1 MDIAFLELA
10 HRCAPGIEISL
21 PTLAAVISVE
31 SGFAPLTIHVAG
43 HRIEP
48 TPKTK
53 GEAVAV
59 AVGFMDDGKSIALG
73 LGGIDSG
80 KLSRAG
86 LSIVDAFDA
95 CRNVAG
101 LAQLLDSELASA
113 RKVGHAGAAA
123 ERVALLRY
131 GSNAASSSG
140 AGYDVRVAEARS
152 KLGNDLATLVLR
164 EPGPPRPSI
173 VVREAQPAELSAVPP
188 PATAPPKPAPVWDVF
203 GAAGTK
209 SSVLVFTQQE
219 KLK

>member
-31 SGFAPLTIHVAG
+31 SGFATLSIRVSG
-43 HRIEP
+43 QRVEP
-48 TPKTK
+48 MPKTK
-53 GEAVAV
+53 GEAIAV
-59 AVGFMDDGKSIALG
+59 AVGFMDDGKSVALG

-113 RKVGHAGAAA
+113 RKAGHAGAAA
-123 ERVALLRY
+123 ERAALIKY
-131 GSNAASSSG
+131 GGNSAGGSG
-140 AGYDVRVAEARS
+140 AGYDIRVAEARS
-152 KLGNDLATLVLR
+152 KLGSDLSAVVVL
-164 EPGPPRPSI
+164 EPGPQRPSI
-173 VVREAQPAELSAVPP
+173 VVREAQPAELLAMPS
-188 PATAPPKPAPVWDVF
+188 PAAAPPKPAPVWDVF

-209 SSVLVFTQQE
+209 SSILVFTQQE

>member
-31 SGFAPLTIHVAG
+31 SGFAPLTIRVAG
-43 HRIEP
+43 QRIEP

-59 AVGFMDDGKSIALG
+59 AVGFMDDGKSVALG

-80 KLSRAG
+80 KLSRTG

-101 LAQLLDSELASA
+101 LAQLLDSELANA
-113 RKVGHAGAAA
+113 RKAGHAGAAA
-123 ERVALLRY
+123 ERVALLKY
-131 GSNAASSSG
+131 GGNAAGGSG

-152 KLGNDLATLVLR
+152 KLGSDLSAVVVR
-164 EPGPPRPSI
+164 EPGPPRTSI
-173 VVREAQPAELSAVPP
+173 VVREAQPAEPSILPAPSAV
-188 PATAPPKPAPVWDVF
+188 APKPAPVWDVF

>member
-31 SGFAPLTIHVAG
+31 SGFAPLSIRVDG
-43 HRIEP
+43 RRVEP
-48 TPKTK
+48 APKTK
-53 GEAVAV
+53 GEAVAI
-59 AVGFMDDGKSIALG
+59 AVGFMDDGKSVALG

-113 RKVGHAGAAA
+113 RKVGPAGAAA

-131 GSNAASSSG
+131 GSNAASGSG

-152 KLGNDLATLVLR
+152 KLGNDLTTLVLR

>member
-31 SGFAPLTIHVAG
+31 SGFAPLSIRVSG
-43 HRIEP
+43 QRVEP
-48 TPKTK
+48 MPKTK
-53 GEAVAV
+53 GEAIAV
-59 AVGFMDDGKSIALG
+59 AVGFMDDGKSVALG
-73 LGGIDSG
+73 LGGINSG
-80 KLSRAG
+80 KLSRTG

-113 RKVGHAGAAA
+113 RKAGHAGAAA
-123 ERVALLRY
+123 ERVALLKY
-131 GSNAASSSG
+131 GGNSAGGSAG
-140 AGYDVRVAEARS
+140 GYDVRIAEARS
-152 KLGNDLATLVLR
+152 TLGSNLTALVVR
-164 EPGPPRPSI
+164 DPGPPRPPN
-173 VVREAQPAELSAVPP
+173 VVREVQPAELLATPPLAAVPQ
-188 PATAPPKPAPVWDVF
+188 KPAPAWDVF

>member
-21 PTLAAVISVE
+21 PTLAAVISVV
-31 SGFAPLTIHVAG
+31 SGFAPLSIRVAG
-43 HRIEP
+43 QRIGS

-59 AVGFMDDGKSIALG
+59 AVGFMDDGKSVALG
-73 LGGIDSG
+73 LGGIDSAR
-80 KLSRAG
+80 LSRAG

-95 CRNVAG
+95 CRNVTG
-101 LAQLLDSELASA
+101 LAHLLDNELTNA
-113 RKVGHAGAAA
+113 RKAGHAGAAA
-123 ERVALLRY
+123 ESVALLKY
-131 GSNAASSSG
+131 GGNFAGGSG
-140 AGYDVRVAEARS
+140 MGYDVRVAEARN
-152 KLGNDLATLVLR
+152 KLGRDLTALVVR

-173 VVREAQPAELSAVPP
+173 VRAESQPVELLAVPP
-188 PATAPPKPAPVWDVF
+188 PAAVPPKPAPVWDVF

>member
-31 SGFAPLTIHVAG
+31 SGFAPLTIRVAG
-43 HRIEP
+43 QRIEP
-48 TPKTK
+48 APKTK

-59 AVGFMDDGKSIALG
+59 AVGFMDEGKSVALG

-101 LAQLLDSELASA
+101 LAQLLDRDLAAA
-113 RKVGHAGAAA
+113 RRAGHADTAA
-123 ERVALLRY
+123 ERIALLRY
-131 GSNAASSSG
+131 GSNSASGSG

-152 KLGNDLATLVLR
+152 KLGSDLTALVVR
-164 EPGPPRPSI
+164 DAGPPRASI
-173 VVREAQPAELSAVPP
+173 MRAESQPAEVLAVPP
-188 PATAPPKPAPVWDVF
+188 PAAAPPKPAPAWDVF

-209 SSVLVFTQQE
+209 SSVLVFTQ
-219 KLK
+219 

>member
-31 SGFAPLTIHVAG
+31 SGFAPLSIRVDG
-43 HRIEP
+43 RRIEP
-48 TPKTK
+48 APKTK

-59 AVGFMDDGKSIALG
+59 AVGLMDDGKSVALG
-73 LGGIDSG
+73 LGGIDSAR
-80 KLSRAG
+80 LSRAG

-101 LAQLLDSELASA
+101 LAQLLDRDLAAA
-113 RKVGHAGAAA
+113 RRAGHAGAAA
-123 ERVALLRY
+123 ERVALLKY
-131 GSNAASSSG
+131 GGNSAGGSG
-140 AGYDVRVAEARS
+140 AGYDVRVAEARGKIGS
-152 KLGNDLATLVLR
+152 DLTTLVVR
-164 EPGPPRPSI
+164 EPGQPRPSI
-173 VVREAQPAELSAVPP
+173 IAREVQPTELLVVAP
-188 PATAPPKPAPVWDVF
+188 PAAAPPKPAPVWDVF

-219 KLK
+219 KFK

>member
-1 MDIAFLELA
+1 MDIAFLERA

-21 PTLAAVISVE
+21 PTLAAIISVE
-31 SGFAPLTIHVAG
+31 SGFAPLAIRVSG
-43 HRIEP
+43 QRVEP
-48 TPKTK
+48 APKTK

-59 AVGFMDDGKSIALG
+59 AVGFMDDGKSVALG

-101 LAQLLDSELASA
+101 LAQLLDRDLAAA
-113 RKVGHAGAAA
+113 RKAGHAGAAA
-123 ERVALLRY
+123 ERVALLKY
-131 GSNAASSSG
+131 GGNAAGGSG
-140 AGYDVRVAEARS
+140 AGYNVRVAEARS
-152 KLGNDLATLVLR
+152 KLGSDLSALVVR
-164 EPGPPRPSI
+164 EPGPPRASI
-173 VVREAQPAELSAVPP
+173 VVREAQPAEPSILPAPAAV
-188 PATAPPKPAPVWDVF
+188 APKPAPVWDVF

-209 SSVLVFTQQE
+209 SSVLIFTQQE

>member
-59 AVGFMDDGKSIALG
+59 AVGFMDDGKSVALG

-80 KLSRAG
+80 KLSRTG

-101 LAQLLDSELASA
+101 LAQLLDSELANA
-113 RKVGHAGAAA
+113 RKAGHAGAAA
-123 ERVALLRY
+123 ERVALLKY
-131 GSNAASSSG
+131 GGNAAGGSG

-152 KLGNDLATLVLR
+152 KLGSDLSAAVVR
-164 EPGPPRPSI
+164 EPGPPRTSI
-173 VVREAQPAELSAVPP
+173 VVREAQPAEPSILPAPSAV
-188 PATAPPKPAPVWDVF
+188 APKPAPVWDVF

>member
-31 SGFAPLTIHVAG
+31 SSFVPLSIRVAG
-43 HRIEP
+43 QRIEP
-48 TPKTK
+48 MPKTK

-59 AVGFMDDGKSIALG
+59 AVGLMDEGKSVALG

-80 KLSRAG
+80 KLSHAG

-101 LAQLLDSELASA
+101 LAALLEGDLAVA
-113 RKVGHAGAAA
+113 RKSGHADAAA

-131 GSNAASSSG
+131 GGTSPNIPG
-140 AGYDVRVAEARS
+140 TGYDIRVAEARS
-152 KLGNDLATLVLR
+152 KLGRDLTAL
-164 EPGPPRPSI
+164 
-173 VVREAQPAELSAVPP
+173 VVRDTDPP
-188 PATAPPKPAPVWDVF
+188 PASIAVRQAQPVEPSTTPASAAPAKEAPAWDVF
-203 GAAGTK
+203 GAARTK
-209 SSVLVFTQQE
+209 STVLVFTQPE
-219 KLK
+219 KFK

>member
-31 SGFAPLTIHVAG
+31 SGFAPLSIRVG
-43 HRIEP
+43 GQRIEP
-48 TPKTK
+48 APKTK

-59 AVGFMDDGKSIALG
+59 AVGFMDDGKSVALG

-95 CRNVAG
+95 CRNVAD
-101 LAQLLDSELASA
+101 LAQLLDRDLAAA
-113 RKVGHAGAAA
+113 RKAGHAGAAA

-131 GSNAASSSG
+131 GGNAASGSG
-140 AGYDVRVAEARS
+140 GGYDVRVAEARS
-152 KLGNDLATLVLR
+152 KLGSDLSALVVR
-164 EPGPPRPSI
+164 EPGPQRPSI
-173 VVREAQPAELSAVPP
+173 VRGEAQPAEQSILPAPAAV
-188 PATAPPKPAPVWDVF
+188 APKPAPAWDVF

>member
-1 MDIAFLELA
+1 MDIGFLELA

-59 AVGFMDDGKSIALG
+59 AVGFMDDGKSVALG
-73 LGGIDSG
+73 LGGIDSAR
-80 KLSRAG
+80 LSRAG
-86 LSIVDAFDA
+86 VSIVDAFDA

-101 LAQLLDSELASA
+101 LAQLLDSELANA
-113 RKVGHAGAAA
+113 RKAGHAGAAA
-123 ERVALLRY
+123 ERVALLKY
-131 GSNAASSSG
+131 GGNSAGGSG

-152 KLGNDLATLVLR
+152 KVGSDLTALIVR
-164 EPGPPRPSI
+164 EPGPPRMSI
-173 VVREAQPAELSAVPP
+173 VVREAQPAEPSILPAPSAV
-188 PATAPPKPAPVWDVF
+188 APKPAPVWDVF

>member
-31 SGFAPLTIHVAG
+31 SGFAPLMIRVAG
-43 HRIEP
+43 QRIEP

-95 CRNVAG
+95 CRNVAV

-209 SSVLVFTQQE
+209 SSILVLTQQE